1 MSVPDYQ
8 TLMLPLLKI
17 VAKSSSATD
26 ISDIREALAQEFKLN
41 DEDLNQRVPSGKQ
54 RLLDNRVGWARTY
67 LVKAGLLES
76 PARGQVQI
84 TAEGRKALSGN
95 INRIDSAFLRQYPS
109 FNDFHGPDRLTVRK
123 QAVESRDRSEAD
135 DERTPEERISDAVAE
150 YNETIAANLLER
162 LRSNTPAF
170 FEDVVV
176 QLLLA
181 MNYGGGIA
189 NAGQVLGRSGDGG
202 VDGVIKEDRLGLDA
216 VYIQAKRYRDESTIG
231 RPHIQAFVGA
241 LSSKKVRKGVF
252 ITLSSFSREAQEYI
266 KEVDYRIVLI
276 DGEQLVQLM
285 IEHDVGVSEYQVFK
299 LKKIDE
305 DFF

>member
-1 MSVPDYQ
+1 
-8 TLMLPLLKI
+8 
-17 VAKSSSATD
+17 
-26 ISDIREALAQEFKLN
+26 
-41 DEDLNQRVPSGKQ
+41 
-54 RLLDNRVGWARTY
+54 
-67 LVKAGLLES
+67 
-76 PARGQVQI
+76 
-84 TAEGRKALSGN
+84 
-95 INRIDSAFLRQYPS
+95 
-109 FNDFHGPDRLTVRK
+109 
-123 QAVESRDRSEAD
+123 
-135 DERTPEERISDAVAE
+135 
-150 YNETIAANLLER
+150 
-162 LRSNTPAF
+162 
-170 FEDVVV
+170 
-176 QLLLA
+176 

-216 VYIQAKRYRDESTIG
+216 VYVQAKRYRDESTIG

-252 ITLSSFSREAQEYI
+252 ISLSSFSREAQEYI

>member
-1 MSVPDYQ
+1 MAVPDYQ
-8 TLMLPLLKI
+8 TLMLPLLRE
-17 VAKSSSATD
+17 VAKASGSSD
-26 ISDIREALAQEFKLN
+26 ISDLRSALAREFKLSE
-41 DEDLNQRVPSGKQ
+41 DDLNQRVPSGKQ

-84 TAEGRKALSGN
+84 TAEGRKALAAN
-95 INRIDSAFLRQYPS
+95 IERIDSAFLRQYPS
-109 FNDFHGPDRLTVRK
+109 FNDFHGPDRLAIRK
-123 QAVESRDRSEAD
+123 QVEPHAKGEAD
-135 DERTPEERISDAVAE
+135 DERTPEERIADAVAE

-170 FEDVVV
+170 FEEVVV

-285 IEHDVGVSEYQVFK
+285 IEHDVGVSQYQVFK